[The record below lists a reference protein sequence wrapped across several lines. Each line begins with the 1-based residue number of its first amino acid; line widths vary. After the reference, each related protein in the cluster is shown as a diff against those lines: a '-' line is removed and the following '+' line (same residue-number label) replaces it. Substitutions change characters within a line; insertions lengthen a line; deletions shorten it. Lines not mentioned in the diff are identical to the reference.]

1 MLLWKARVG
10 NDAATILQM
19 IKWFIQTTAHA
30 EKVMGVSMM
39 IMSHAVEGKDS
50 NLINDSS
57 NTEEI
62 EY

>member
-1 MLLWKARVG
+1 MG

-57 NTEEI
+57 HTEEI
-62 EY
+62 DY